1 MASCCR
7 KDFCCYS
14 HEARSWD
21 LSRSQLSQPQLPART
36 YSAGESSTA
45 SGAQTFIFHSGPM
58 HDVTPFLM
66 LSLSSAVRCLNL
78 LQSLKNKQQSW
89 DVSGKSFLHHSK
101 LPHQELLAEKL
112 PNSAQGQLQFSGR
125 HKLIEKQLKP
135 HLCHKPILGFSS
147 SISFKMSGESPTDTT
162 F

>member
-1 MASCCR
+1 
-7 KDFCCYS
+7 
-14 HEARSWD
+14 
-21 LSRSQLSQPQLPART
+21 
-36 YSAGESSTA
+36 
-45 SGAQTFIFHSGPM
+45 M

-66 LSLSSAVRCLNL
+66 LSLSSAARCLNL

-112 PNSAQGQLQFSGR
+112 PNSAQGQLHFSGR
-125 HKLIEKQLKP
+125 DKLVEKQLKP